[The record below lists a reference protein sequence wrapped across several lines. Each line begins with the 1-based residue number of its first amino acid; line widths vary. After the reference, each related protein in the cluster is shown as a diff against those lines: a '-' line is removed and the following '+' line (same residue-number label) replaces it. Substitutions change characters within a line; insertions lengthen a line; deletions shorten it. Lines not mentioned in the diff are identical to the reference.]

1 MKLNIVQLQIDSLT
15 SQINALKRANE
26 MMHEQ
31 WPSLTNEAGWSW
43 ISEEAVKKRTIDN
56 EPWVWNGTIK
66 PLFSQYYVMLNLEMI
81 KELERQIEK
90 LKESDAKSSS

>member
-26 MMHEQ
+26 MMREQ

-43 ISEEAVKKRTIDN
+43 LSEEAVKKRTINN
-56 EPWVWNGTIK
+56 ESWAWNGTIK

-90 LKESDAKSSS
+90 LKESDAKPSS

>member
-31 WPSLTNEAGWSW
+31 WPTLTNESGWSW
-43 ISEEAVKKRTIDN
+43 LSEEAVK
-56 EPWVWNGTIK
+56 
-66 PLFSQYYVMLNLEMI
+66 
-81 KELERQIEK
+81 
-90 LKESDAKSSS
+90 